1 MAKEHGGLIAC
12 AALVVFCLTGVLGAT
27 VIDRLV
33 IAVEHQVITELQLD
47 EELRVTAFLNKK
59 PIVRDRDARR
69 AVADRLIQQL
79 LVKREMDTSH
89 YPAPDADDI
98 NQYLEQTREQFGN
111 ESKFEQMLASY
122 DLTVSTLERHLTL
135 QLTTLRFIELRFR
148 PDVDISDSEIQ
159 SYYQREI
166 AHKGGTP
173 PTLEE
178 SKESIRK
185 ILIEERIDRALDAW
199 MEENRKQVNIVYFD
213 KTLY

>member
-1 MAKEHGGLIAC
+1 M
-12 AALVVFCLTGVLGAT
+12 LGAT

-59 PIVRDRDARR
+59 TIVRDRNARR
-69 AVADRLIQQL
+69 AAADRLIQQL
-79 LVKREMDTSH
+79 LVKREMDMSH
-89 YPAPDADDI
+89 YPAPDADDVDR
-98 NQYLEQTREQFGN
+98 YLAQTREQFGN
-111 ESKFEQMLASY
+111 ESQFEQMLASY
-122 DLTVSTLERHLTL
+122 DLTLATLNRHLAL

-148 PDVDISDSEIQ
+148 PDVDISDAEIQ
-159 SYYQREI
+159 SYYQREV
-166 AHKGGTP
+166 AHKGGTQ